1 MRAVGITRFG
11 GPEVLEAVE
20 LPEPHPGEGE
30 VRIRVAAGAVNPTD
44 TGLRAGRRA
53 DALAD
58 IPPPHIPGMELAGV
72 VDEVGPGASWRPGDR
87 VMAIVLPTRR
97 AGGAQAEL
105 VVVPADS
112 VAPVPEGS
120 SLEEAATLPM
130 NGLTAQRAIDLL
142 ALTKGQT
149 IGVTGSAGAVGGYVI
164 QLAVSEGLRVIGDAG
179 PKDEAL
185 VKQLGAD
192 VIVPRGEGSAEAMR
206 EASGGGVD
214 GLVDTALM
222 GPKILPAIRDGGKLA
237 CVRPFGGDSER
248 GIDVLQVQVSEY
260 AHNQAALE
268 RLGRLV
274 GEGKLTLRVA
284 RSFPPE
290 RAAEA
295 HRQLEA
301 GGTRG
306 RLLIVF

>member
-105 VVVPADS
+105 VVVPDDS
-112 VAPVPEGS
+112 AAPVPEGAT
-120 SLEEAATLPM
+120 LEEAATLPM
-130 NGLTAQRAIDLL
+130 NGLTARRALDLL
-142 ALTKGQT
+142 ALSEGQT

-164 QLAVSEGLRVIGDAG
+164 QLAVTEGLRVIGDAA

-206 EASGGGVD
+206 EASGGVD
-214 GLVDTALM
+214 GLVDAALM

-237 CVRPFGGDSER
+237 CVRPFGGESER
-248 GIDVLQVQVSEY
+248 GIEVLQVQVSEY
-260 AHNQAALE
+260 ARNQAALE

-274 GEGKLTLRVA
+274 GEGKVTLRVA
-284 RSFPPE
+284 GSFPPE

>member
-1 MRAVGITRFG
+1 
-11 GPEVLEAVE
+11 
-20 LPEPHPGEGE
+20 
-30 VRIRVAAGAVNPTD
+30 
-44 TGLRAGRRA
+44 
-53 DALAD
+53 
-58 IPPPHIPGMELAGV
+58 
-72 VDEVGPGASWRPGDR
+72 
-87 VMAIVLPTRR
+87 MAIVLPTRR

-112 VAPVPEGS
+112 AALVPEGA
-120 SLEEAATLPM
+120 SLEQAATLPM
-130 NGLTAQRAIDLL
+130 NGLTAQRALDLL
-142 ALTKGQT
+142 ALREGQT

-164 QLAVSEGLRVIGDAG
+164 QLAATEGLRVIGDAA
-179 PKDEAL
+179 PKDESL

-192 VIVPRGEGSAEAMR
+192 VIVPRGEGCAEAIR

-214 GLVDTALM
+214 GLVDAALI
-222 GPKILPAIRDGGKLA
+222 GPKILPAIRDGGKVA
-237 CVRPFGGDSER
+237 CVRPFGGESER
-248 GIDVLQVQVSEY
+248 GIEVLQVQVSEY

-274 GEGKLTLRVA
+274 GEGKLSLRVA
-284 RSFPPE
+284 GSFPPE

>member
-20 LPEPHPGEGE
+20 LPEPHPGEDE

-53 DALAD
+53 EALAS
-58 IPPPHIPGMELAGV
+58 ISPPYIPGMELAGV
-72 VDEVGPGASWRPGDR
+72 VDEVGSGASWRPGDR
-87 VMAIVLPTRR
+87 VMAIVLPTRP

-112 VAPVPEGS
+112 VAPVPEGAS
-120 SLEEAATLPM
+120 MEQASTLPM
-130 NGLTAQRAIDLL
+130 NGLTARRALDLL
-142 ALTKGQT
+142 ALQPGQT
-149 IGVTGSAGAVGGYVI
+149 IGVTGAAGAVGGYVI
-164 QLAVSEGLRVIGDAG
+164 QLAVLEGLRVIGDAA

-192 VIVPRGEGSAEAMR
+192 VIVPRGEGSGEAIK

-214 GLVDTALM
+214 GLVDAALI
-222 GPKILPAIRDGGKLA
+222 GPPILAAIKDGGKLA
-237 CVRPFGGDSER
+237 CVRPFGGEPER
-248 GIDVLQVQVSEY
+248 GIEVLQVQVSEY
-260 AHNQAALE
+260 AHDQAALE
-268 RLGRLV
+268 RLGRLA
-274 GEGKLTLRVA
+274 GEGKLSLRVA
-284 RSFPPE
+284 GTFPPD

-306 RLLIVF
+306 RLVIVF